1 MHAVELFAASSAV
14 RVPFVPASAAAVLVV
29 ASALR
34 AFEAF
39 RAFASEAADAG
50 SAVCQVYVASDPV
63 VTAHSCAVL
72 ELGML
77 RYCSQ
82 FSLGLL
88 FGAGREHSLKA
99 MEKLGLK
106 RSAATSH

>member
-1 MHAVELFAASSAV
+1 M
-14 RVPFVPASAAAVLVV
+14 PAIDAAVLVV

-39 RAFASEAADAG
+39 HASASEAADAG
-50 SAVCQVYVASDPV
+50 SAAVQVRVASDPV
-63 VTAHSCAVL
+63 ATAHSCAVL
-72 ELGML
+72 ELGMP
-77 RYCSQ
+77 RYCLR

-88 FGAGREHSLKA
+88 FGAGKEHSLKA

-106 RSAATSH
+106 GSAATLR